1 MNQMMKVPSVKLS
14 DGHIMPLLGF
24 GTSAPSQVLKSTV
37 EAAVQM
43 AIDVGYRHI
52 DSAYLYANEEQVG
65 RAIRKKVSDG
75 TLRREDVFYTSKPGK
90 EMIPRDAQG
99 QVLLDTVDICATWEA
114 LEECKDAGLVRS
126 LGVSNFNHRQLELIL
141 NKPQLKYP
149 PVCNQVECHLYLNQH
164 RLLGFCKARDIVL
177 IAYAVLGSDPEKQ
190 WVTKDNPRLL
200 EDPVLRALAGKH
212 GRSPAQVA
220 LRYQLQRGVAV
231 LAKSFS
237 EKRIRENFQVFDFQ
251 LSPEDMETLDGL
263 NRGLR
268 YFRNLEFVQ
277 HPNYPYTEE
286 Y

>member
-75 TLRREDVFYTSKPGK
+75 TLRREDVFYTSKLWATSFHPELVRPALEHSLRQTQLGYLDLYLMHFPAALKPGK

-149 PVCNQVECHLYLNQH
+149 PVCNQV
-164 RLLGFCKARDIVL
+164 
-177 IAYAVLGSDPEKQ
+177 
-190 WVTKDNPRLL
+190 
-200 EDPVLRALAGKH
+200 
-212 GRSPAQVA
+212 
-220 LRYQLQRGVAV
+220 
-231 LAKSFS
+231 
-237 EKRIRENFQVFDFQ
+237 FDFQ